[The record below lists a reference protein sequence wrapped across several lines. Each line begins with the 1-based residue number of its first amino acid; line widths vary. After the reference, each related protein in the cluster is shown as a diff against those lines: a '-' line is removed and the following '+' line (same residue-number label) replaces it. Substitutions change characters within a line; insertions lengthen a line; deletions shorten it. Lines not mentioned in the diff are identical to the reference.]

1 MSDVLIIWV
10 SLVFIARHAE
20 GGDWNGH
27 IHRSWRGIIEILT
40 FLTRAC
46 KKNIFCHH
54 FVLQSRKN
62 SLREVLGPAH
72 FIWMISDGQC
82 WPLNGRV
89 PSSQVAF

>member
-40 FLTRAC
+40 FLTRGHV
-46 KKNIFCHH
+46 KKTFSATILFYNQGKIVSGRFWD
-54 FVLQSRKN
+54 L
-62 SLREVLGPAH
+62 L
-72 FIWMISDGQC
+72 ISYG
-82 WPLNGRV
+82 
-89 PSSQVAF
+89 